1 MTPFDDETSERGLFA
16 ARARALPREKAL
28 DVGEVFGR
36 IRQRSQTRPPR
47 SARLASQLG
56 AALAALAAC
65 FAVVHGLPVHGDATH
80 DIEPQPAPVAIVEP
94 AIGADDLSPRLA
106 CGLSAPLSSEG
117 SEAVAV
123 TWVEANTSQD
133 SNFSEVL
140 FSPST
145 ATAPRCE
152 GTPRE

>member
-56 AALAALAAC
+56 A
-65 FAVVHGLPVHGDATH
+65 ATH